1 MMVIKIVYL
10 RAEQGKDLDEF
21 FQSTAGTFIYLPFFF
36 LWCVFG
42 MSFEKKKCIEVKR

>member
-1 MMVIKIVYL
+1 MMVIKIIYL

-21 FQSTAGTFIYLPFFF
+21 FQSTAGTFIHLLLSF

-42 MSFEKKKCIEVKR
+42 ITFEKKVY